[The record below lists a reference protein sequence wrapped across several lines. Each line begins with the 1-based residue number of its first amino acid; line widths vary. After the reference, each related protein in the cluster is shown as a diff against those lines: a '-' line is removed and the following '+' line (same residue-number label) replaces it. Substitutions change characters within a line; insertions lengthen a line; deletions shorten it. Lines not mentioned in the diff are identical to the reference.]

1 MTSRGEPSLKQLREF
16 RNKPE
21 RDVSIGGAL
30 AEVARDAKKLQ
41 RAVGGIGSAWEEIA
55 PARLAGRCRVVGIS
69 RGILTFRVAD
79 AAARFELD
87 RFLRGGGEAALSRR
101 AGVGIKRVKIVV

>member
-1 MTSRGEPSLKQLREF
+1 MAMRGEPSLKRLRGF
-16 RNKPE
+16 RNKAE

-30 AEVARDAKKLQ
+30 AEVEREVKKLQ

-55 PARLAGRCRVVGIS
+55 PARLAGRCRVVGIT
-69 RGILTFRVAD
+69 RGVLTIRAAD

-87 RFLRGGGEAALSRR
+87 RFMRGGGEAELSRR
-101 AGVGIKRVKIVV
+101 A